1 MRGQFGD
8 ATPYHAFRRIRVNS
22 RAAEL
27 RADGDDDRMR
37 IPGMLLPLWHFAC
50 RSARA
55 AELAAMPR
63 RCAFCGVARRHY
75 ETAICAGCAGDLP
88 WISVQCPGC
97 ARALA
102 ARPAAGVVCADCQC
116 RPTPF
121 ESAVAPLSFEF
132 PVDAAIR
139 RFKFHRKLH
148 YAEAFGEILCH
159 AAAALPGDVDALLPV
174 PLHWARH
181 GLRGFNQAAEICGP
195 LQRATGLPVIRNVAR
210 LRRTPY
216 QSGLGARE
224 RRRNLAGAFA
234 VRGRVRASHV
244 VLVDDVITT
253 GETCSQLAG
262 VLLAH
267 GARKVSVLA
276 LARA

>member
-1 MRGQFGD
+1 
-8 ATPYHAFRRIRVNS
+8 
-22 RAAEL
+22 
-27 RADGDDDRMR
+27 MR
-37 IPGMLLPLWHFAC
+37 IPGILLSLWQLAC
-50 RSARA
+50 SSARA
-55 AELAAMPR
+55 AEFAVMPR
-63 RCAFCGVARRHY
+63 SCAFCGSARRHY
-75 ETAICAGCAGDLP
+75 ETAVCAGCAGDLP
-88 WISVQCPGC
+88 WILAQCPGC

-102 ARPAAGVVCADCQC
+102 AQPAAGVVCAECQ
-116 RPTPF
+116 RRAMPF
-121 ESAVAPLSFEF
+121 DSAIAPLAFEF

-148 YAEAFGEILCH
+148 YAEAFGEILCG
-159 AAAALPGDVDALLPV
+159 AAANLPGDVDALLPV

-181 GLRGFNQAAEICGP
+181 GVRGFNQAVEICRP
-195 LQRATGLPVIRNVAR
+195 LQRATGLPSIRNVAR

-234 VRGRVRASHV
+234 VRGRIRAGHV

-253 GETCSQLAG
+253 GETCAQLAR

-267 GARKVSVLA
+267 GVRKVSVLA